1 MTNMSSTPIKRVK
14 PKPLQEVLTKVLQQL
29 QKRDLYLFF
38 AQPVNSAEV
47 PNYYTIIKRPM
58 DFGTMQKKLE
68 TGVYTTINLFKE
80 DMLLVTGNAQY
91 FNSIDGPS
99 AIIHTEASK
108 LADWGLKALAKEET
122 AVQEWLAIAEAEA
135 AAAAE
140 AEKERIRQSQSP
152 ASSAPR
158 NRISLKI
165 RKSSSFNTTP
175 GPNTPRLMTP
185 SRLQHEIKPES
196 NMSNAASEN
205 EAEEI
210 DEDGSDEEEDE
221 SEDDD
226 DEEDDDDDDDD
237 DEDDDDDDDDDGTSS
252 RAQSVSVDDSVSKKS
267 KDTVGGKRRR
277 RKSGIRRKTAKRNKK
292 LLNRQ
297 SAIVA
302 ILGVSGA
309 ASKGESSKIQNA
321 ASDSQVQLAPVS
333 TSSGAVASLIS
344 LFYRRD
350 GAIDLEALTE
360 DERRAVL
367 RPSGS
372 DFWPDVLLPFI
383 QSLVPLHPDILPNAQ
398 TIERNIKDTMDGFAA
413 ALVGVPQSCSASY
426 TYDLEG
432 RTPEQKE
439 LPFSVSSGWVFE
451 GKVPNIPM
459 AWPRL
464 QQSEGGAEKDKVKDD
479 EKDDSTPKGRAPR
492 KDKEKERDDEG
503 LATLDDWTWPRA
515 HLARLPD
522 ALDVGLFPGL
532 LPVAWTSHINSQ
544 KGGPTR
550 SRLPPHHLTHGQ
562 SFESALQDELSSLPH
577 RVLLRGKPGV
587 ISLGAT
593 QPSSSP
599 LDVLVAFEQAASRD
613 WKPKAED
620 IKKLGARGCDVLR
633 EAVYGGPL
641 GEAYASS
648 VEDFV
653 MGAARSAE
661 ENYDD
666 DEDLDDEEVQQPQ
679 TDSGQIADPAN
690 PYPIGK
696 TSKSYFDENGEMFD
710 PEAYIGMDLVP
721 IEVRKEAGISSSSNI
736 SSMRQSPQAV
746 DSPRG
751 VKRRSRS
758 LSAFAPSFKRQA
770 TEELTQADQSLV
782 GEAEENS
789 EPDTKAIWEKDEH
802 AAYMRGTVL
811 DKSLYD
817 HVREKYIA
825 PLTNGQMD
833 TLMEIS
839 SQLRGNKTTSD
850 NDADLDMAE
859 LLKKVENVMPNPLV
873 KQEDDEE
880 DPMIFVNSL
889 SPIPKLETTKELVDK
904 DRIVNLVQLFI
915 NGDYHRARLQ
925 MHELIRAQ
933 GNAIDMGNVART
945 EMDIRDAFSLE
956 RSTQPL
962 HAQYLP
968 NPSMPIDHVLESY
981 ASVLQLLSTE
991 LIKTEGNLQP
1001 LYQDIV
1007 NRLRIA
1013 YITLGRRAPK
1023 LHLVPGSWNR
1033 WVESA
1038 RKSQAMQD
1046 AHLAASAEAAAEEAK
1061 RKEAEGKA

>member
-1 MTNMSSTPIKRVK
+1 MTTMSSTPIKRVK

-29 QKRDLYLFF
+29 QKRDQYLFF

-47 PNYYTIIKRPM
+47 PNYYSIIKRPM
-58 DFGTMQKKLE
+58 DLGTMQKKLE
-68 TGVYTTINLFKE
+68 AGAYTTMDLFKE
-80 DMLLVTGNAQY
+80 DMLLITGNAQY

-99 AIIHTEASK
+99 AIIHTEANK
-108 LADWGLKALAKEET
+108 LADWGLKALAKEEA
-122 AVQEWLAIAEAEA
+122 AVQEGLAIAAAE
-135 AAAAE
+135 AE
-140 AEKERIRQSQSP
+140 AEKERIRQAQSP
-152 ASSAPR
+152 ASNAPR

-165 RKSSSFNTTP
+165 RKSSSFNNTP

-185 SRLQHEIKPES
+185 SRLQNEIKPES
-196 NMSNAASEN
+196 KFSNVASDD

-210 DEDGSDEEEDE
+210 DENGSDEEEEEE
-221 SEDDD
+221 SD
-226 DEEDDDDDDDD
+226 DDDDDDDD
-237 DEDDDDDDDDDGTSS
+237 DEDDDDDDEDEDGTSS
-252 RAQSVSVDDSVSKKS
+252 RAQSVSVDDSISRQN
-267 KDTVGGKRRR
+267 KDVKRRR
-277 RKSGIRRKTAKRNKK
+277 RKSGIRRKTAKKNKR

-297 SAIVA
+297 SAILS
-302 ILGVSGA
+302 ILGQSAKASSTASG
-309 ASKGESSKIQNA
+309 
-321 ASDSQVQLAPVS
+321 SQVQLAPVS
-333 TSSGAVASLIS
+333 SSSGAVASLIP

-360 DERRAVL
+360 DERRAIL
-367 RPSGS
+367 RPSGL

-383 QSLVPLHPDILPNAQ
+383 QSLVPLHPDLLPNAQ
-398 TIERNIKDTMDGFAA
+398 TMERNIKDTMDGFAA
-413 ALVGVPQSCSASY
+413 ALVGVPQATSASH

-432 RTPEQKE
+432 RTPEQQE

-451 GKVPNIPM
+451 GKVPNIPL

-464 QQSEGGAEKDKVKDD
+464 QQSEGGAESQKEKDKAKDD

-515 HLARLPD
+515 HLAKLPD

-550 SRLPPHHLTHGQ
+550 SRLPPHHLTRGQ
-562 SFESALQDELSSLPH
+562 SLETALQDELSSQPH
-577 RVLLRGKPGV
+577 RALLRGKPGI

-593 QPSSSP
+593 QPSASP

-613 WKPKAED
+613 WKPKPED
-620 IKKLGARGCDVLR
+620 VKKLGARGCDVLR

-653 MGAARSAE
+653 MGAAQFAE
-661 ENYDD
+661 DNSD
-666 DEDLDDEEVQQPQ
+666 DEDLDDAEEEKPQ
-679 TDSGQIADPAN
+679 ADLGPKPDPAN
-690 PYPIGK
+690 LYSNGK

-710 PEAYIGMDLVP
+710 PDAYIGMDLVP
-721 IEVRKEAGISSSSNI
+721 IEVRKEAGVSSSSNVP
-736 SSMRQSPQAV
+736 SMRQSPQAV

-751 VKRRSRS
+751 MKRRSRS
-758 LSAFAPSFKRQA
+758 LSVFAPAFKRQA
-770 TEELTQADQSLV
+770 TEELAQADHSMEE
-782 GEAEENS
+782 EAEENT
-789 EPDTKAIWEKDEH
+789 EPDAKAIWEKDEH
-802 AAYMRGTVL
+802 AAYMRGTLL

-817 HVREKYIA
+817 HVREQYIA

-833 TLMEIS
+833 TLMEIGN
-839 SQLRGNKTTSD
+839 QLQGEKSASD
-850 NDADLDMAE
+850 SDLNLDLDDLME
-859 LLKKVENVMPNPLV
+859 KVEEVMPNPMV
-873 KQEDDEE
+873 KQEDDTE
-880 DPMIFVNSL
+880 DPMMFVKSL
-889 SPIPKLETTKELVDK
+889 TPATPPEPTKESVDRN
-904 DRIVNLVQLFI
+904 RIVNLVQLFI

-962 HAQYLP
+962 HAQFLP
-968 NPSMPIDHVLESY
+968 NPSMPVDHVLERY
-981 ASVLQLLSTE
+981 ASVLELLSSE
-991 LIKTEGNLQP
+991 LIKTNGNLEP
-1001 LYQDIV
+1001 LYQDVV

-1023 LHLVPGSWNR
+1023 LHLVSGSWNR

-1046 AHLAASAEAAAEEAK
+1046 AHLAAEAAAAEEAK
-1061 RKEAEGKA
+1061 KKEAEGKA